1 MTAPSLENTATTSP
15 PTVTEAVRRFD
26 VRSSVDELLAPA
38 RLGIDVAKSLPQ
50 SVAAGRFPL
59 EETIR
64 QTWFTI
70 TVCTLPALAVAV
82 PFGVILA
89 LQVNVLA
96 QEVGATG
103 FTGAGNTLAV
113 VRQGAPIITALML
126 AGVAGSAICSEL
138 GARRIRE
145 EIDALEVMGVRVV
158 ERVVLPRVIATVVVS
173 MLLNGVVMFFSI
185 ITTLLVSIVVQDLS
199 AGGYLASVATLAR
212 PSDMVLSIIK
222 AAIFGTV
229 CAVIAAQKGLAAKN
243 GPSGV
248 SDAVTSAVVTNF
260 VALFA
265 ANFAI
270 SQVQSMLFPGG
281 VA

>member
-1 MTAPSLENTATTSP
+1 MSTSVAAQRSEQT
-15 PTVTEAVRRFD
+15 PTVGEAVRRFD
-26 VRSSVDELLAPA
+26 VKSSIDELLAPV
-38 RLGIDVAKSLPQ
+38 RLGVKVAQSLPQ
-50 SVAAGRFPL
+50 SISAGRFPL
-59 EETIR
+59 EESIR

-113 VRQGAPIITALML
+113 IRQGAPIITALML

-138 GARRIRE
+138 GARKIRE

-212 PSDMVLSIIK
+212 PSDMVLSIVK

-229 CAVIAAQKGLAAKN
+229 CAIIAAQKGLAAKN

-265 ANFAI
+265 ANFVI
-270 SQVQSMLFPGG
+270 SQIQSMLFPGG